1 MWAFLTHSNQSDDV
15 FDRLRVQF
23 VRMILLVGAIVGWVD
38 LIFAIGVEK
47 PDDLSRVVVDA
58 IVLTGL
64 AIVFLPLLRYRR
76 FVDGALYAT
85 LAGLSL
91 LIVLAPID
99 VAVIS
104 AGAALIIIAALLTT
118 QSVFFLA
125 CLIVVG
131 RIAARFIELLDTPDE
146 LNSDIILAALILVTL
161 GAIARLFSY
170 TLQRTVNQSKRSNKL
185 LQATAQVSEITSRL
199 LDLDELFNQAV
210 ELIRDRFGYYHVQVF
225 LVDENHE
232 FANLVASTGQAGRAL
247 LARKH
252 KLAIGSKS
260 VIGRVT
266 QVGEYVI
273 ARAGASD
280 GVHARNELL
289 PDTRAE
295 LALPI
300 MDGETIIGA
309 LDVQSVRVNAFDAAD
324 IQALQTMAGQLG
336 VSIRN
341 ARLFEEQDKSL
352 QENKRLF
359 FESESNLREIQRLN
373 RQLSGQAWDEYMGS
387 KTNLIGVTLGKDGPT
402 EDVTW
407 TSSMIEASQRQRP
420 VLHRGEMQTIAVPI
434 VLRGQ
439 VIGAIELETA
449 PDMREDDAVDMAQSV
464 AGRLAVS
471 LDNARLFEESQ
482 EATAQEQR
490 INEIVGK
497 FQSALTVDDLL
508 QITVGEL
515 SDMLGAQHGAIR
527 LGSVNKN
534 RGAIETN
541 GHRGDQNNEEHTS

>member
-1 MWAFLTHSNQSDDV
+1 MWAFLTHANQSNDV

-38 LIFAIGVEK
+38 LIFAISVEK
-47 PDDLSRVVVDA
+47 PDDLSRVIVDA

-76 FVDGALYAT
+76 FVDGAMYAT

-91 LIVLAPID
+91 LIILAPID

-118 QSVFFLA
+118 PSVFFLA

-131 RIAARFIELLDTPDE
+131 RIAARFIELLDTPDQ
-146 LNSDIILAALILVTL
+146 LNSDIVLAALILVTL

-170 TLQRTVNQSKRSNKL
+170 TLQRTVNQSNRSNEL
-185 LQATAQVSEITSRL
+185 LQATAQVSEITARL
-199 LDLDELFNQAV
+199 LDLDELFNRAV
-210 ELIRDRFGYYHVQVF
+210 ELILDRFGYYHVQVF

-232 FANLVASTGQAGRAL
+232 FANLVASTGQAGKAL

-273 ARAGASD
+273 ARPGASD

-309 LDVQSVRVNAFDAAD
+309 LDVQSARANAFDAAD

-420 VLHRGEMQTIAVPI
+420 VLYRGEMQTIAVPI
-434 VLRGQ
+434 VLRGE

-449 PDMREDDAVDMAQSV
+449 PDMREDDAIDMAQSV

-534 RGAIETN
+534 RGAVETN